1 MTTSRNPL
9 NTHWYI
15 TKGRGRRKVKKV
27 SWLPRLL
34 RAIFRLVGVWGCASV
49 PGSQT
54 RVSQLSELMFI
65 SFTTSSYLNFQLRGL
80 KQLLSQSAFLQVKL
94 IFKNMLKQ
102 NGELRSKRDDERQS
116 LIENTTRSLSSCF
129 VGLPCLH
136 NGSKNFVLKRLLSL
150 LSFDLNLNVSEIE
163 ILEVYFW
170 TVQSIKKIVI
180 RLNGKSVLT
189 VWHQTRVK
197 TRDIFE

>member
-1 MTTSRNPL
+1 
-9 NTHWYI
+9 
-15 TKGRGRRKVKKV
+15 
-27 SWLPRLL
+27 
-34 RAIFRLVGVWGCASV
+34 
-49 PGSQT
+49 
-54 RVSQLSELMFI
+54 
-65 SFTTSSYLNFQLRGL
+65 
-80 KQLLSQSAFLQVKL
+80 
-94 IFKNMLKQ
+94 MLKQ
-102 NGELRSKRDDERQS
+102 IGELRSKRDDERQS
-116 LIENTTRSLSSCF
+116 RIENTTRSLSSCF

-163 ILEVYFW
+163 ILEVYFG

-197 TRDIFE
+197 TRHTFE